1 MSEYKINASVREQRK
16 KAVQELREEGMIP
29 AVVYGKSGNTA
40 ITLGAS
46 EFKKVYSD
54 AGESSVIDLALE
66 GKTVHVIVKEVQLHP
81 ISYEIIHADLYEV
94 DMNKDIIAAVP
105 IIFIGEA
112 PAVKLGGVLITN
124 LDEIEVKSKP
134 GDLPHE
140 ITVDLSVLKE
150 LEASIYVTDLP
161 IPANVTVE
169 TGADVLVVKVA
180 EKKEEV
186 EVEVSEADA
195 IAAVQAEV
203 GKPKEEES
211 K

>member
-1 MSEYKINASVREQRK
+1 
-16 KAVQELREEGMIP
+16 
-29 AVVYGKSGNTA
+29 
-40 ITLGAS
+40 
-46 EFKKVYSD
+46 
-54 AGESSVIDLALE
+54 
-66 GKTVHVIVKEVQLHP
+66 
-81 ISYEIIHADLYEV
+81 
-94 DMNKDIIAAVP
+94 MNKDIIAAVP